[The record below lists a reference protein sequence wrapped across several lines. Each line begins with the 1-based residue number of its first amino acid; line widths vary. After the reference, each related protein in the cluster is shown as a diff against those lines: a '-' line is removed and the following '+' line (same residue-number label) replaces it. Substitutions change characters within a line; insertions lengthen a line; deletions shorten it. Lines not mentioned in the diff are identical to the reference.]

1 MAAVSSALKFR
12 DLEHARLHLA
22 ALKELFLY
30 GKTNDA
36 YVLRR
41 ITALCSAAH
50 TALNDSYC
58 SAKIATMAECA
69 AVWCTRR
76 KNHPAE
82 VYLDRL
88 LDVLDLLQSR
98 IYAIEAI
105 RRASRTSLTH

>member
-12 DLEHARLHLA
+12 DLEQARLHLA
-22 ALKELFLY
+22 ALKELFLD

-36 YVLRR
+36 YVVRR
-41 ITALCSAAH
+41 ITALCNAVHAV
-50 TALNDSYC
+50 LNDPYC

-76 KNHPAE
+76 KNQPAE
-82 VYLDRL
+82 LYLERL
-88 LDVLDLLQSR
+88 LDLLDLLHSR
-98 IYAIEAI
+98 IYAVEAI